1 MNDKRRE
8 RKSRQSLYSPK
19 DDQRVT
25 SSPSPSPL
33 VIITKWLLSPRSK
46 VKEEGEENMAL
57 RDRYSSSGSEANLIG
72 ENEPDDNFEDEPD
85 LCLDEEEEIELALSA
100 PSDDQ

>member
-1 MNDKRRE
+1 
-8 RKSRQSLYSPK
+8 
-19 DDQRVT
+19 
-25 SSPSPSPL
+25 
-33 VIITKWLLSPRSK
+33 
-46 VKEEGEENMAL
+46 MAL
-57 RDRYSSSGSEANLIG
+57 RDRYSSSGSEVNLIS

>member
-1 MNDKRRE
+1 MALPRV
-8 RKSRQSLYSPK
+8 RKS
-19 DDQRVT
+19 
-25 SSPSPSPL
+25 SS
-33 VIITKWLLSPRSK
+33 
-46 VKEEGEENMAL
+46 E
-57 RDRYSSSGSEANLIG
+57 SEANLIG